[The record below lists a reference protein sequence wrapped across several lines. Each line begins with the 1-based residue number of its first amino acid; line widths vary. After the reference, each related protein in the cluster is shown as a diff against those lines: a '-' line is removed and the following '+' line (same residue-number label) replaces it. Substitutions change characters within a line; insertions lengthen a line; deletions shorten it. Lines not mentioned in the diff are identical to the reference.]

1 MRANEIFTSPLEKHK
16 VRLSRESTLSVY
28 ISFLIVKFICDL
40 NAKGQFNQF

>member
-28 ISFLIVKFICDL
+28 ISFLTSNCKVYL
-40 NAKGQFNQF
+40 